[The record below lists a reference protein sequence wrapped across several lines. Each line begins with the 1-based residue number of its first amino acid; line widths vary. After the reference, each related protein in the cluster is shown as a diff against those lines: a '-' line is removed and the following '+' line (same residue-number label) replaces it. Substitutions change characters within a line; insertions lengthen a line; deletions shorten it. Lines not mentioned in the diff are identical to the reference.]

1 MVEQGTNI
9 EMNTTWSTEVKR
21 QMLVLD
27 IVSWSSNVFKN
38 GLPYYGKLKV
48 STAGGQSAAGIKV
61 EICAHP
67 NYENRVVADSLGD
80 PDKKR
85 PRTPPKKRPNT
96 RNAQKYCTLRVTD
109 ENGFI
114 GFELLPSETE
124 IIEYAIKVCMKISIQ
139 YFWTQCSVIGSF

>member
-1 MVEQGTNI
+1 MEHGTNI

-21 QMLVLD
+21 QMLVMD
-27 IVSWSSNVFKN
+27 IAPWSSNVFKN

-48 STAGGQSAAGIKV
+48 STAGGQAATGIKV

-67 NYENRVVADSLGD
+67 NYENRVIADSSGS

-85 PRTPPKKRPNT
+85 FRTPPKKRPNT
-96 RNAQKYCTLRVTD
+96 RNVSRYCTLRVTD

-114 GFELLPSETE
+114 GFELLPSEPE
-124 IIEYAIKVCMKISIQ
+124 IIEYAIKVCLKIPIHI
-139 YFWTQCSVIGSF
+139 FWTQCNVIGSF